1 MENEQIFI
9 KINQI
14 KKTCSFTGHRELQ
27 EDFSLKELKKQ
38 IKRLI
43 EEGVEIFYNGMARGF
58 DLISAKVV
66 LAFRRKYKQIKLI
79 ACIPCFEQEK
89 GYTDKEKKEY
99 AKILKKVDE
108 KVMVSERYFN
118 GCMQLRDRYMADRAD
133 VLVTYCKRKTGGT
146 AYTVNYFKK
155 IKPFHEII
163 FL

>member
-9 KINQI
+9 KTNES
-14 KKTCSFTGHRELQ
+14 KKTCAFTGHRELQ

-58 DLISAKVV
+58 DLISAKAV
-66 LAFRRKYKQIKLI
+66 LAFRRKYKHIKLI
-79 ACIPCFEQEK
+79 ACIPCFEQER